1 MLNVT
6 AKPSQSPAAT
16 ALPEGEPRGF
26 LCLGKSIPGAEIY
39 CYVNFNLVHS
49 ADCIFPEI

>member
-16 ALPEGEPRGF
+16 ALPEGEPRVCGGF
-26 LCLGKSIPGAEIY
+26 IHVL
-39 CYVNFNLVHS
+39 
-49 ADCIFPEI
+49 PELEVKL